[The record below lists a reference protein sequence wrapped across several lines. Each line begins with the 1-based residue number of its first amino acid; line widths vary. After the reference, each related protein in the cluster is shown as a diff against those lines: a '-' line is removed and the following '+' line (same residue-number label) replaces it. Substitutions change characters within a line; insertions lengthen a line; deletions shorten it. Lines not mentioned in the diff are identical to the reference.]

1 MAIPTNTTEEVK
13 HTMKTITQRLQS
25 RISKR
30 RNVIRQVEQDV
41 AVLKTQRHMIR
52 ELNLGDYGYSVVA
65 NLNETL
71 RDAREFVKNLADDQ
85 KLDKR
90 LKNIVLERAQLY
102 GIHDY

>member
-1 MAIPTNTTEEVK
+1 
-13 HTMKTITQRLQS
+13 MKTITQRLQS

-30 RNVIRQVEQDV
+30 RNAIRCIEEDV
-41 AVLKTQRHMIR
+41 AILKIQRHATR
-52 ELNLGDYGYSVVA
+52 ELDLGDFGANIIA